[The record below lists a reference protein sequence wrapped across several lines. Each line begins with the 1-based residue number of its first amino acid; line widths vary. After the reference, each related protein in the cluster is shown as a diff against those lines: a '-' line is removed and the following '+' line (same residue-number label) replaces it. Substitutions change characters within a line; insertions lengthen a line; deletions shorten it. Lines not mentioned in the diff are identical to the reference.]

1 MKCKVKLYSIRGKW
15 RGKCSAE
22 MSMDSVSD
30 AREWLRKMA
39 LPSVTVA
46 AAAVIAGGRVADVAV
61 ITRLRGI
68 LGSEIR
74 RPTSIRQSKTRL
86 EVKAL
91 RGKAFTAEC
100 DAFAQAGFDGR
111 KGELWAILFKDQAE
125 LLLPSGER
133 EYVGFLDL
141 P

>member
-22 MSMDSVSD
+22 MPMDSVSD
-30 AREWLRKMA
+30 AREWLKKMTD
-39 LPSVTVA
+39 PSVTS
-46 AAAVIAGGRVADVAV
+46 AAVIAGGRVADVAV

>member
-1 MKCKVKLYSIRGKW
+1 MRCKVKLFSVK
-15 RGKCSAE
+15 GKCAAE
-22 MSMDSVSD
+22 MPMDSVSD
-30 AREWLRKMA
+30 AREWLKKMTD
-39 LPSVTVA
+39 PSVT

-61 ITRLRGI
+61 ITRLGGI
-68 LGSEIR
+68 LGSETG

-91 RGKAFTAEC
+91 RGRGFTAEC
-100 DAFAQAGFDGR
+100 DAFTQAGFDGR
-111 KGELWAILFKDQAE
+111 RGELWAILFKDQAE

-133 EYVGFLDL
+133 GYVGFLDL